1 MMRKNKWLIHAMLSF
16 SLASFCSVAL
26 AKTSKYDLED
36 EKNIGVASYFSDKFH
51 GKKTASGEPYDKY
64 DLTAAHASLP
74 FGTLLHVVNLQNQQS
89 VDVRINSRP
98 HPANRRILDLS
109 KQAAKELGF
118 LQAGLAKVKITILR
132 FGEA

>member
-1 MMRKNKWLIHAMLSF
+1 MMRKNKWLIHAMLSI
-16 SLASFCSVAL
+16 SLASFCSIAL
-26 AKTSKYDLED
+26 AKTSIYDLED
-36 EKNIGVASYFSDKFH
+36 EKNTGVASYFNDKFH
-51 GKKTASGEPYDKY
+51 GKKTASGELYDKY

-89 VDVRINSRP
+89 VDVRVNSRP

>member
-1 MMRKNKWLIHAMLSF
+1 MMRKNKWLIHTMLSF

-26 AKTSKYDLED
+26 AKTAKYELED
-36 EKNIGVASYFSDKFH
+36 EKNTGVASYFSDKFH

-74 FGTLLHVVNLQNQQS
+74 FGTMLHVVNLQNQQS
-89 VDVRINSRP
+89 VDVRVNSRP

>member
-1 MMRKNKWLIHAMLSF
+1 MMRKIKWLIHAMLSL
-16 SLASFCSVAL
+16 SLATFCSIAL
-26 AKTSKYDLED
+26 AKSTKYDMED
-36 EKNIGVASYFSDKFH
+36 EKTGVASYFSDKFQ
-51 GKKTASGEPYDKY
+51 GKRTASGEPYDKN

-74 FGTLLHVVNLQNQQS
+74 FGTLLHVVNLKNQQS

-98 HPANRRILDLS
+98 HRANKRILDLS

-118 LQAGLAKVKITILR
+118 LQAGLANVKITILR